1 MSRRAVTVLLVV
13 SVLVLANAGIAHG
26 KGPESVTLTG
36 PGIDAPVE
44 LMDAVDWPIS
54 CDNSCPPDPMV
65 RLMEQSGLWYAT
77 GDLPVAIDEPE
88 GDLGPRHV
96 LTWVRGGFDGDSVE
110 ERTFHQSIYL
120 QAEDGPVIHTP
131 EQDGLVDWGSN
142 VLGWFRA
149 SDDLPDTLASLGAA
163 LPGTGVTGSVAIGA
177 PGRIGLFGA
186 IALAVLLLIWGVR
199 RNSASTEPERI

>member
-1 MSRRAVTVLLVV
+1 VSRRTVTVLLVV
-13 SVLVLANAGIAHG
+13 SILVLANAGIALG

-36 PGIDAPVE
+36 PGIDSLVE

-54 CDNSCPPDPMV
+54 CEDSCPPDPMV
-65 RLMEQSGLWYAT
+65 RLKEQSGLWYAT

-96 LTWVRGGFDGDSVE
+96 LTWIRGGFDGESVE
-110 ERTFHQSIYL
+110 ERTFHQYIYL

-142 VLGWFRA
+142 VVGWFRA
-149 SDDLPDTLASLGAA
+149 SGDLPDTLASLRAA
-163 LPGTGVTGSVAIGA
+163 PPGGGVTGPVAIGV
-177 PGRIGLFGA
+177 PGLGLLGA
-186 IALAVLLLIWGVR
+186 IALAVLLLIWGLR
-199 RNSASTEPERI
+199 RHSASTEPERT